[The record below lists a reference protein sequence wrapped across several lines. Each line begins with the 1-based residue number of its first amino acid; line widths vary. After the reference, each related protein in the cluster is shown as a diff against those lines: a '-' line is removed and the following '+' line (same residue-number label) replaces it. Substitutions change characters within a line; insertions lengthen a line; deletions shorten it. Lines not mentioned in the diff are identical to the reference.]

1 MVTACQDRSNL
12 FRLQV
17 PVTGRPTRFFM
28 KKRPLSLL
36 AACAL
41 ASAWP
46 AMAQDQPATPPSI
59 PAPVPDAPAVATP
72 TPEPVKMDAEKV
84 ADSPETPRGEAP
96 SPVSATTSESEAAA
110 SAAEPTPP
118 AVELPEPTPP
128 PPPDVETTAEPTPPP
143 ADADYLPEPTDAG
156 LGTPVEDLPA
166 DGDLPNPDSLIPDDA
181 TGAASEDL
189 PPVAPTI
196 KENKYDQDRRLAVR
210 YQEVKLQVLKD
221 PAIRS
226 LREQA
231 DAAKTDEGKRQAM
244 RAYYR
249 MLFDKMV
256 AVDGALK
263 DKCETMQLAYLRRLG
278 QYKVAPTI
286 PLHPPT
292 TPAPLVN

>member
-17 PVTGRPTRFFM
+17 PVTGRLFRFM

-46 AMAQDQPATPPSI
+46 ASAQDQSAAPTPT
-59 PAPVPDAPAVATP
+59 PAPTPDSPAVATP
-72 TPEPVKMDAEKV
+72 TPEPVKMDASKV
-84 ADSPETPRGEAP
+84 AESPETPEASAP

-110 SAAEPTPP
+110 HAAEPTPP
-118 AVELPEPTPP
+118 PVELPEPTPP
-128 PPPDVETTAEPTPPP
+128 PPPDLEPSTEVTPPS
-143 ADADYLPEPTDAG
+143 ADADYLPEPTDAS
-156 LGTPVEDLPA
+156 LGTPVEDLPS
-166 DGDLPNPDSLIPDDA
+166 DGELPNPDSLIPDDA

-189 PPVAPTI
+189 PPAPPTI
-196 KENKYDQDRRLAVR
+196 RENKYDQERRLAVR

-221 PAIRS
+221 PAVRS

-231 DAAKTDEGKRQAM
+231 DKAKTDEGKRQAM

-249 MLFDKMV
+249 LLFDKMV
-256 AVDGALK
+256 AIDGALK
-263 DKCETMQLAYLRRLG
+263 DKCETMQMAYLRRLG
-278 QYKVAPTI
+278 QFKVAPTI
-286 PLHPPT
+286 PLHPPP
-292 TPAPLVN
+292 TPEPLPN